1 MHWVYKTTAMTHR
14 LPRSSMVTSIVLFF
28 VVAVSVGAQTPGN
41 TLPRTPDGK
50 PDLSGIWQVMNT
62 AAWDI
67 QDHTAQKGVPPG
79 VGVVVGN
86 EIPYKPEA
94 LAKKRENYANR
105 ATADPESKC
114 YLPGVPRIMY
124 MSHPFQIFQSASQL
138 TMLFEYVHATRF
150 IYTNGTP
157 HPPGHIDWWMGDS
170 RGRWEGDT
178 LVVDVVHFNDQTWFD
193 RVGNFHSEQLHLIER
208 FTPLDRDHI
217 TYEVTVEDPK
227 VFTAPWRMSMILYR
241 HREPNAQLLEYEC
254 YSFDNEFHAPVPSN

>member
-1 MHWVYKTTAMTHR
+1 MTSR
-14 LPRSSMVTSIVLFF
+14 LVLLFAAVVS
-28 VVAVSVGAQTPGN
+28 VVANAQTPTN

-67 QDHTAQKGVPPG
+67 QDHTAQKGVPAG
-79 VGVVVGN
+79 VGVVVGG
-86 EIPYKPEA
+86 EIPYRPEA
-94 LAKKRENYANR
+94 LVKKRENYANR

-124 MSHPFQIFQSASQL
+124 MPYPFQIFQKPDQI
-138 TMLFEYVHATRF
+138 TILFEYVHATRA
-150 IYTNGTP
+150 IYTNGTQ

-178 LVVDVVHFNDQTWFD
+178 LVVDIVHFNDQTWFD
-193 RVGNFHSEQLHLIER
+193 RAGNFHSEQLHLVER

-227 VFTAPWRMSMILYR
+227 VFTAPWRMSMVLYR

>member
-1 MHWVYKTTAMTHR
+1 MPYG
-14 LPRSSMVTSIVLFF
+14 LPASATRISIVVFF
-28 VVAVSVGAQTPGN
+28 VAAISVADAQAPGN
-41 TLPRTPDGK
+41 PLPRTRDGK
-50 PDLSGIWQVMNT
+50 PDLSGIWQAMNT

-67 QDHTAQKGVPPG
+67 QDHNAQKGVPAG
-79 VGVVVGN
+79 LGVVVGN
-86 EIPYKPEA
+86 EIPYRPEA
-94 LAKKRENYANR
+94 LAKKRENSANR

-124 MSHPFQIFQSASQL
+124 MPYPFQIFQAADMI
-138 TMLFEYVHATRF
+138 TVLFEYVHATRA

-178 LVVDVVHFNDQTWFD
+178 LVVDNVHFNNETWFD
-193 RVGNFHSEQLHLIER
+193 RAGNFHSEQLHLVER

-227 VFTAPWRMSMILYR
+227 VFTAPWRMSMVLYR
-241 HREPNAQLLEYEC
+241 HREPNVQILEYEC
-254 YSFDNEFHAPVPSN
+254 FGFDNEFHAPVPSN

>member
-1 MHWVYKTTAMTHR
+1 MTHR
-14 LPRSSMVTSIVLFF
+14 LPRSPIVTSIVFL
-28 VVAVSVGAQTPGN
+28 VAAAVSVANAQTPAN
-41 TLPRTPDGK
+41 PLPRTPDGK
-50 PDLSGIWQVMNT
+50 PDLSGIWQVMNA

-67 QDHTAQKGVPPG
+67 QDHTAQKGVPAG

-86 EIPYKPEA
+86 DIPYRPEA

-105 ATADPESKC
+105 ATVDPETKC

-124 MSHPFQIFQSASQL
+124 MSYPFQIVQKPNQL
-138 TMLFEYVHATRF
+138 TMLFEYVHATRP
-150 IYTNGTP
+150 IYTDGTQ

-170 RGRWEGDT
+170 RGRWEGDA

-193 RVGNFHSEQLHLIER
+193 RAGNFHSEQLHLVER

-227 VFTAPWRMSMILYR
+227 VFTAPWRMSMVLYR

-254 YSFDNEFHAPVPSN
+254 FSFDNEFHAPVPSK

>member
-1 MHWVYKTTAMTHR
+1 MTDR
-14 LPRSSMVTSIVLFF
+14 LLRSSSVTSIVLFL
-28 VVAVSVGAQTPGN
+28 VAAVSVANAQTPAN

-67 QDHTAQKGVPPG
+67 QDHTAQKGMPAG

-124 MSHPFQIFQSASQL
+124 MPYPFQIFQKPDQI
-138 TMLFEYVHATRF
+138 TMLFEYVHATRA
-150 IYTNGTP
+150 IYTNGTQ

-193 RVGNFHSEQLHLIER
+193 RAGNFHSEQLHLVER

-227 VFTAPWRMSMILYR
+227 IFTAPWRISMILYR
-241 HREPNAQLLEYEC
+241 HREPSAQILEYEC
-254 YSFDNEFHAPVPSN
+254 YGFDNEFHAPVPSN

>member
-1 MHWVYKTTAMTHR
+1 MPHR
-14 LPRSSMVTSIVLFF
+14 LPRSSIVMSIVLT
-28 VVAVSVGAQTPGN
+28 VAVAVSLPGAQTPTN
-41 TLPRTPDGK
+41 TMPRTPDGK

-67 QDHTAQKGVPPG
+67 QDHTAQKGVPAG

-114 YLPGVPRIMY
+114 YLPGVPRIMFMPY
-124 MSHPFQIFQSASQL
+124 PFQIFQKADQI
-138 TMLFEYVHATRF
+138 TMLFEYVHATRVP
-150 IYTNGTP
+150 YTNGTP

-193 RVGNFHSEQLHLIER
+193 RAGNFHSEQLHLTER

-227 VFTAPWRMSMILYR
+227 VFTAPWRMSMVLYR

-254 YSFDNEFHAPVPSN
+254 YSFENEFHAPVPSN

>member
-1 MHWVYKTTAMTHR
+1 MTSR
-14 LPRSSMVTSIVLFF
+14 LVLLFAA
-28 VVAVSVGAQTPGN
+28 AVSVVANAQTPTN
-41 TLPRTPDGK
+41 TLPRTADGK

-67 QDHTAQKGVPPG
+67 QDHTAQKGVPAG
-79 VGVVVGN
+79 VGVVVGG
-86 EIPYKPEA
+86 EIPYRPEA
-94 LAKKRENYANR
+94 LVKKRENYANR

-124 MSHPFQIFQSASQL
+124 MPYPFQIFQKPDQI
-138 TMLFEYVHATRF
+138 TMLFEYVHATRAV
-150 IYTNGTP
+150 YTNGTQ

-178 LVVDVVHFNDQTWFD
+178 LVVDIVHFNDQTWFD
-193 RVGNFHSEQLHLIER
+193 RAGNFHSEQLHLVER

-227 VFTAPWRMSMILYR
+227 VFTAPWRMSMVLYR

>member
-1 MHWVYKTTAMTHR
+1 MTPR
-14 LPRSSMVTSIVLFF
+14 LVLLL
-28 VVAVSVGAQTPGN
+28 VAAASVASAQTPTN

-67 QDHTAQKGVPPG
+67 QDHSAQKGVPAG

-86 EIPYKPEA
+86 ELPYKPEA

-124 MSHPFQIFQSASQL
+124 MPYPFQIFQKADQI
-138 TMLFEYVHATRF
+138 TMLFEYVHATRA
-150 IYTNGTP
+150 IYTNGTQ

-178 LVVDVVHFNDQTWFD
+178 LVVDVVHFNDLTWFD
-193 RVGNFHSEQLHLIER
+193 RAGNFHSDELHVIER
-208 FTPLDRDHI
+208 YSLVDRDHI
-217 TYEVTVEDPK
+217 DYEVTIEDPK
-227 VFTAPWRMSMILYR
+227 VFTRPWTMRMPLYR
-241 HREPNAQLLEYEC
+241 RIEKNIQVLEYEC
-254 YSFDNEFHAPVPSN
+254 YAFDDHEFHVSR

>member
-1 MHWVYKTTAMTHR
+1 MTHR
-14 LPRSSMVTSIVLFF
+14 LPRSSIVTSIVFL
-28 VVAVSVGAQTPGN
+28 VAAAVSVAGGQTSTN
-41 TLPRTPDGK
+41 TVARTPDGK
-50 PDLSGIWQVMNT
+50 PDLNGIWQVMNA

-67 QDHTAQKGVPPG
+67 QDHTAQKGVPAG
-79 VGVVVGN
+79 VGVVVGG

-124 MSHPFQIFQSASQL
+124 MPYPFQIFQKPDQI

-157 HPPGHIDWWMGDS
+157 HPPGHIDWWMGDA

-193 RVGNFHSEQLHLIER
+193 RAGNFHSEQLHLVER

-227 VFTAPWRMSMILYR
+227 VFTAPWRMSMVLYR

>member
-1 MHWVYKTTAMTHR
+1 MTLR
-14 LPRSSMVTSIVLFF
+14 LPCSSTVSSAVFLFATALS
-28 VVAVSVGAQTPGN
+28 VANAQTPTN

-67 QDHTAQKGVPPG
+67 QDHTAQKGVPAG

-86 EIPYKPEA
+86 EIPYRPEA

-124 MSHPFQIFQSASQL
+124 MPYPFQIFQKADQI
-138 TMLFEYVHATRF
+138 TMLFEYVHATRVL
-150 IYTNGTP
+150 YTNGTQ

-193 RVGNFHSEQLHLIER
+193 RAGNFHSEQLHVIER
-208 FTPLDRDHI
+208 FTPLDRDHM
-217 TYEVTVEDPK
+217 TYEATVEDPK
-227 VFTAPWRMSMILYR
+227 VFTAPWRMSMVLYR

-254 YSFDNEFHAPVPSN
+254 YSFDNEFHAPVPSK